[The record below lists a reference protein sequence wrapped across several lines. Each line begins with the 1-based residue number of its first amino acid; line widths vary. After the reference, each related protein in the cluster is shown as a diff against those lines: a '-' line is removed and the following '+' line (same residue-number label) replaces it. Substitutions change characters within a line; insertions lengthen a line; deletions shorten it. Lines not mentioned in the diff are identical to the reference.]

1 MAIRLFTLIRREDWA
16 AEAAMKLPPA
26 GLLDRPVS
34 DQPHHEL
41 RVTVICVAMVL
52 VAAAAL
58 TIGFNGLTN

>member
-1 MAIRLFTLIRREDWA
+1 
-16 AEAAMKLPPA
+16 MKLPPA

-34 DQPHHEL
+34 DQPPHGL
-41 RVTVICVAMVL
+41 RVTVICIAMVL

>member
-1 MAIRLFTLIRREDWA
+1 
-16 AEAAMKLPPA
+16 MKLPPA

-34 DQPHHEL
+34 DQPHHGL

-58 TIGFNGLTN
+58 TIWFNALTN